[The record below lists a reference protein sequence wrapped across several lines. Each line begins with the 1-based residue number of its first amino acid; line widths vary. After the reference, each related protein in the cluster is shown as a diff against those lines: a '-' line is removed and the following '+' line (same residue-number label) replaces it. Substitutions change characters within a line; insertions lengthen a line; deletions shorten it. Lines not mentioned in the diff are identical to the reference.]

1 MLSGWRRISGLS
13 FFAAM
18 LTAVLVTAEP
28 VADEVKKP
36 AAAPSNPPVLEKQA
50 NNGDKTVVA
59 ESPGNTNS
67 APSSV
72 TNAPPDSAAV
82 ITEEVRAMIHGA
94 IEELRAYVGES
105 SKEILERSTRNANE
119 LSQKVDETLSARLDL
134 VERSLANNQQRH
146 LDALRDA
153 NRSFLMQAGIFGG
166 LGFLGV
172 VVAAILL
179 ARAIGRF
186 SKVAL
191 NLPGSRLP
199 VSVTAGHAGPNASDP
214 NAPLP
219 AQFEQ
224 AGARFAESIERLLKR
239 IEEWEQLMGGRFA
252 AEQHS
257 GNGPRALPTPAGDS
271 ENAVTR
277 GAKKTQGG
285 APGAT
290 SPATANDARSEVS
303 VLLGKGHALLNLGQ
317 AREAIICFDKAIALD
332 PQNAGAFVKK
342 GLAFEKLQEMERA
355 IESYDRAINLDD
367 SLTLAYLYKGA
378 AYGKLQRFQEAL
390 ACYEKALKAEQRVLV
405 L

>member
-1 MLSGWRRISGLS
+1 MLSGWRRISSLS
-13 FFAAM
+13 FFATILA
-18 LTAVLVTAEP
+18 AVLVTAEP
-28 VADEVKKP
+28 APDEVKKP
-36 AAAPSNPPVLEKQA
+36 VPLPSNPPAPEKQA
-50 NNGDKTVVA
+50 NGDKTA
-59 ESPGNTNS
+59 GGESPRNTDS
-67 APSSV
+67 APSSI

-105 SKEILERSTRNANE
+105 SKEILERSTRNAND
-119 LSQKVDETLSARLDL
+119 LSRKVDETLSARLDL
-134 VERSLANNQQRH
+134 VERSMANNQQRH

-172 VVAAILL
+172 VFAAILL

-191 NLPGSRLP
+191 NLPGGRLP
-199 VSVTAGHAGPNASDP
+199 VSVTAGHAGLNASDP

-252 AEQHS
+252 AEQNKHS
-257 GNGPRALPTPAGDS
+257 GNGPRALPTLAGDS
-271 ENAVTR
+271 ENLPTR
-277 GAKKTQGG
+277 GAKTQGE
-285 APGAT
+285 AAGAT
-290 SPATANDARSEVS
+290 SNDARSEVS

-317 AREAIICFDKAIALD
+317 AREAISCFDKAIALD
-332 PQNAGAFVKK
+332 PQNAGVFVKK
-342 GLAFEKLQEMERA
+342 GLAFEKLQEMEQA